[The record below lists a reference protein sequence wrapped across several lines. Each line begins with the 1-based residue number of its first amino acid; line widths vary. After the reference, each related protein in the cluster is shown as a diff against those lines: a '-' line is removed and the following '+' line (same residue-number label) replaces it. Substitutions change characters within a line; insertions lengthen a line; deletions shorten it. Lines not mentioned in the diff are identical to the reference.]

1 VNVTKGKL
9 VVVSSAACG
18 FLVGAGMFAFNAFAN
33 TGSSSPS
40 TASSSTPAA
49 QANNNDG
56 DHDFHFQRF
65 VIKKSLPSLATYLH
79 VTPQELHKDLANGQS
94 LDDIAKA
101 HNISEANL
109 QTELKSLVHSALE
122 QPVIDKRIT
131 EAQESTIEARIDA
144 RLPQIAADK
153 HLLQHGRVFE
163 TRVHFLQLVA
173 KDLHMT
179 VPQLV
184 SKLKSGQSINSIA
197 QAQGVSPNTLKDE
210 LHSVID
216 AKVNGKIDKI
226 LSKSHWFTQD
236 EEDTTAPATI
246 TTTSN

>member
-1 VNVTKGKL
+1 MNLTKGKL

-33 TGSSSPS
+33 TGSSSAS
-40 TASSSTPAA
+40 ATSSSTPAA
-49 QANNNDG
+49 QANVNVG
-56 DHDFHFQRF
+56 DRDFHFQRF
-65 VIKKSLPSLATYLH
+65 VIKQSLPSLATYFH

-94 LDDIAKA
+94 LDNIATA

-122 QPVIDKRIT
+122 QLVTDKHIT
-131 EAQESTIEARIDA
+131 EAQESKIETRIDA

-153 HLLQHGRVFE
+153 HLLQNGRVFE
-163 TRVHFLQLVA
+163 ARVRFLQLVA

-179 VPQLV
+179 VPELV
-184 SKLKSGQSINSIA
+184 SQLKSGQSINSIA

-210 LHSVID
+210 LSSVID

-226 LSKSHWFTQD
+226 LSKSHWFTHD
-236 EEDTTAPATI
+236 GEGTTAPATI